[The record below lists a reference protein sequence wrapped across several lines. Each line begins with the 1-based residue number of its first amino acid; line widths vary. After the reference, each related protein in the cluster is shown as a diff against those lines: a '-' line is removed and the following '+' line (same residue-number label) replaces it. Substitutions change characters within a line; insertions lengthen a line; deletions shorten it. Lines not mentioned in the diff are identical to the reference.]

1 MTEAPHSHS
10 KKRGL
15 MAGLRSSFLT
25 GLVVVLPIGLTLYL
39 IWTVTGLIDS
49 WVLPF
54 IPSAYRPDN
63 LMRYYLGEDYVL
75 NVRGVGVIV
84 FLLFTIFMGWVARGL
99 IGRSFLSWAEGLVD
113 RMPVV
118 RSVYNG
124 LKQIAETVFAQTDQN
139 FEKACLV
146 EYPKEGIWAIGF
158 ISTKAKGEIAARFP
172 EHDEMLSVFLP
183 TTPNPTSGFLLFVPA
198 TDVRMLDMKIEDAA
212 KLIISAGLVYPGGK
226 EGVTT
231 TKPPT
236 AITPPAARGVRA
248 SGAAAV

>member
-236 AITPPAARGVRA
+236 VITPPPHAA
-248 SGAAAV
+248 

>member
-63 LMRYYLGEDYVL
+63 LMRYYLGEDYVV

-231 TKPPT
+231 TKPPAAT
-236 AITPPAARGVRA
+236 TPPPPAA
-248 SGAAAV
+248 

>member
-1 MTEAPHSHS
+1 MTEAPHPHS

-15 MAGLRSSFLT
+15 VAGLRSSFLT

-63 LMRYYLGEDYVL
+63 LMRYYLGEDYVV

-183 TTPNPTSGFLLFVPA
+183 TTPNPTSGFLLFVPS

-231 TKPPT
+231 TKPP
-236 AITPPAARGVRA
+236 ALER
-248 SGAAAV
+248 

>member
-236 AITPPAARGVRA
+236 AITPPPPAA
-248 SGAAAV
+248 

>member
-113 RMPVV
+113 RMPVI

-236 AITPPAARGVRA
+236 VITPPPPAA
-248 SGAAAV
+248 

>member
-236 AITPPAARGVRA
+236 VITPPPPAT
-248 SGAAAV
+248 